1 MATKKGDLTNILQEY
16 LIRKTL
22 ENFEPQLYFYKLGE
36 KPVIPAGY
44 NTIRWAKFT
53 KLGEVSAVA
62 TEGTTPTDTAFIA
75 SSVATVTPT
84 EYIAVITITDRLLK
98 ESVLDWLGGAS
109 KALGDALAR
118 TIDAT
123 IQTTI
128 MAGGEVMYA
137 GNQTA
142 RANLV
147 SGNVLTVSL
156 LIKAAQRL
164 KTYSAPTFDGFYV
177 AVMHPRD
184 AYDLMTSTSAGGW
197 QDVKCVASLIKQFI
211 KTNLEICWNIFKRFD
226 SLLWNNIK
234 YKEKI
239 SRYPHLSLVGSVG

>member
-44 NTIRWAKFT
+44 NTIRWTKFT

-62 TEGTTPTDTAFIA
+62 TEGTTPSDTTFIA
-75 SSVATVTPT
+75 SSVNTVTPT

-211 KTNLEICWNIFKRFD
+211 KTNLAICWEPLRV
-226 SLLWNNIK
+226 LTT
-234 YKEKI
+234 E
-239 SRYPHLSLVGSVG
+239 R